1 MGEFI
6 GHMHPALVHM
16 PIGFILLSV
25 LSDWYLNR
33 QGYASAAKVST
44 FMWGF
49 SFLSCIAALATGT
62 VLLMSGYFEG
72 KHMFLHLL
80 SGWGIM
86 IVTTLLFLSKWK
98 NKTYF
103 KLQNTILKATAV
115 VLLLVSGHNGGI
127 LTHGENYLPV
137 PFASGDKTIL
147 EDLDALDSINVYA
160 HILAPIFEEKCFRC
174 HEVDDARG
182 KLDMT
187 SVEGLTDD
195 TYGDPGIFAGNLKD
209 SEIYKRVT
217 MEADEHKYMPPSGP
231 VMSYDEIKL
240 LEWWI
245 LSGASFEKD
254 LRLMDVDPGMKEF
267 FLEKYGI
274 DLRQKTFYEK
284 TTVDPVKQDILDN
297 IKASDFNVSL
307 LASTNNFIDVSRVG
321 HDDQVTSEQ
330 LSSLLQAKDQIT
342 WLGLGATSISD
353 DDVKIIAQLKNLTK
367 LKLQKTSISDESMK
381 LIANELKHLSVLNVY
396 GTQITDEGLAHLS
409 GMTSLKQLYIWQT
422 QTTAEGIEELKRSLS
437 DVEVVSGQ

>member
-16 PIGFILLSV
+16 PIGFIMLSV

-33 QGYASAAKVST
+33 QGHASATKIST

-49 SFLSCIAALATGT
+49 SFLSCIAAIATGT

-86 IVTTLLFLSKWK
+86 IVTTLLFLSKWR
-98 NKTYF
+98 NKTFF
-103 KLQNTILKATAV
+103 KLQNTILKAAAV
-115 VLLLVSGHNGGI
+115 VLLLVSGHNGGVM
-127 LTHGENYLPV
+127 THGENYLPL
-137 PFASGDKTIL
+137 PFTSGDKTAP

-160 HILAPIFEEKCFRC
+160 HILKPIFDKKCFRC

-187 SVEGLTDD
+187 SIEGLTDD

-254 LRLMDVDPGMKEF
+254 LRLMEVSPEMKEF

-274 DLRQKTFYEK
+274 DLRRKTFYEK
-284 TTVDPVKQDILDN
+284 VNVEAVAQSIIDDIKEN
-297 IKASDFNVSL
+297 DFNISL
-307 LASTNNFIDVSRVG
+307 LASTNNFVDVSRVG
-321 HDDQVTSEQ
+321 HDDLVTSVQ
-330 LSSLLQAKDQIT
+330 LKRLLQAKEQIT
-342 WLGLGATSISD
+342 WLDLGATSIND
-353 DDVKIIAQLKNLTK
+353 DDVQTIVQLKNLTK
-367 LKLQKTSISDESMK
+367 LKLQKTSISDESLR
-381 LIANELKHLSVLNVY
+381 LIADNLNQLSVLNIY
-396 GTQITDEGLAHLS
+396 GTKITDQGLDYLS
-409 GMTSLKQLYIWQT
+409 NMASLKQLFIWQT
-422 QTTAEGIEELKRSLS
+422 QTTAAGINRLKSALP
-437 DVEVVSGQ
+437 DIEVVSGL